1 MKKTKLSIQE
11 ICAIAIMTAVTVVLA
26 QVSIPMPMLVPMTM
40 QTFAVT
46 LAGILLGAKGGAIS
60 MGIYLLL
67 GAVGVPVFTGF
78 KGGLQS
84 LVGPTGGFLLSFPL
98 MAYVIGRGTELRKQK
113 GMFTLLLILGTI
125 SNYVVGVAMYCVVM
139 NSSVWT
145 AVTACVLPFI
155 PTAVIKA
162 VLAAALGLKL
172 RERLRF
178 VYRPAI

>member
-78 KGGLQS
+78 KGGLQVWS
-84 LVGPTGGFLLSFPL
+84 DQPEGF
-98 MAYVIGRGTELRKQK
+98 
-113 GMFTLLLILGTI
+113 
-125 SNYVVGVAMYCVVM
+125 YCR
-139 NSSVWT
+139 
-145 AVTACVLPFI
+145 F
-155 PTAVIKA
+155 
-162 VLAAALGLKL
+162 
-172 RERLRF
+172 RLWHM
-178 VYRPAI
+178 